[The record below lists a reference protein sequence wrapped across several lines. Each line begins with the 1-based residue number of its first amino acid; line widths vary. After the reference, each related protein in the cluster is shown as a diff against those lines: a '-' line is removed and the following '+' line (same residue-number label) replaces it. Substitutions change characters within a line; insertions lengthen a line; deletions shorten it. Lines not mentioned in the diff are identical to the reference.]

1 MVVIGSLLAGA
12 GWAVPQP
19 ESRERFVCT
28 FGASNRYVDIYRLA
42 SRGPRG
48 AGCRVDYTRD
58 GVTRPVWSSGGDY
71 AYCVKKAVGLVT
83 QLSKGHFTCRP
94 QTVGQSE
101 IGGPDP

>member
-1 MVVIGSLLAGA
+1 MKLSHLASMVVIGSLLAGA

-48 AGCRVDYTRD
+48 AGCRVDYTRIASRKPW
-58 GVTRPVWSSGGDY
+58 GWSPSCLKDISLAGLKPSGNPRS
-71 AYCVKKAVGLVT
+71 AVRILDFPT
-83 QLSKGHFTCRP
+83 
-94 QTVGQSE
+94 
-101 IGGPDP
+101 